1 MFDQINMGSWTD
13 REYSHE
19 IFRWKNKSAIRRQC
33 RPSKENICMRILQGD
48 IFSTKQLHFSLS
60 SIRLSYQ
67 SPKIN
72 FLYLWKTKWRKSN
85 EPKDW
90 NYHWLIKFGNF
101 IKKSYWK
108 ILVLFL
114 WVWIDKKRWFSD
126 RFVSLW

>member
-19 IFRWKNKSAIRRQC
+19 IFRWKNKSAILKLC
-33 RPSKENICMRILQGD
+33 SPSKENICMRILQGD

-72 FLYLWKTKWRKSN
+72 LLYLWKTERSENN

-101 IKKSYWK
+101 AENSDWK
-108 ILVLFL
+108 IIVLFF
-114 WVWIDKKRWFSD
+114 WVWLDQKRRFSN